1 MHITSGVLIDRLQR
15 ALGKVGSRVLLVTD
29 QVAAKDAKP
38 PVAVPGM
45 NPATRLA
52 PNVWGYGA
60 GSVLMLC
67 GGDYTLFALPLRDRT
82 FDVLFDFSL
91 PGLNAHCDYRVEW
104 PSNTASVRVCVE
116 CSTTV
121 NASETFRMRHVTQA
135 HPDLP
140 LAHACGIASGHLMS
154 SPAAKWMVEGG
165 ARAVMLVDV
174 LGTRAMISL
183 PSFAPKISHAGKTFM
198 LNVSVSGSPTYYETR

>member
-1 MHITSGVLIDRLQR
+1 MHITSGVLVDRLQR

-67 GGDYTLFALPLRDRT
+67 GGDYTLLDLPLRDRR

-104 PSNTASVRVCVE
+104 PSNTPSVHVCAE
-116 CSTTV
+116 CSTGGPV
-121 NASETFRMRHVTQA
+121 EPYRMRYVLRAQPA
-135 HPDLP
+135 FP
-140 LAHACGIASGHLMS
+140 LSHACGIASGHLLS
-154 SPAAKWMVEGG
+154 SPAARWIVEGG
-165 ARAVMLVDV
+165 TREVVLVDV
-174 LGTRAMISL
+174 LGARTTTLL
-183 PSFAPKISHAGKTFM
+183 PTFTPKISHAGKLFTI
-198 LNVSVSGSPTYYETR
+198 NVSVVEAITYFETR